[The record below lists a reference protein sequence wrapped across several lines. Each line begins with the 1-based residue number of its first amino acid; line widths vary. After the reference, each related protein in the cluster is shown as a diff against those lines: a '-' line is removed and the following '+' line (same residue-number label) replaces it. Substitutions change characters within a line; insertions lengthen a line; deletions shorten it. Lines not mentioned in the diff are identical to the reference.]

1 VSTRLALSGRV
12 ELGLAI
18 DTTAGATGGP
28 ASASSSLGGAAGAH
42 VELFVSDL
50 ALARALHESVP
61 AARLLARA
69 QLARDTQDMAAWN
82 ALLVHLAGGAGA
94 GADRLLRAVSR
105 HLRVAIAEGPL
116 DAHDSVVAVLVL
128 AVAVDLATD
137 RAPGAEEHDASLAEI
152 TSRADALGSDEGLA
166 VDRQTVRSCGLYE
179 PRITA
184 ANLARKPSSSPLRF
198 ALFDACV
205 RLAATRSIG
214 PWSARRLADLLEQ
227 LASSELAVVWR
238 TGGHM
243 PENLEAERG
252 ERHLAIVEREPLDAL
267 VARDPR
273 ELAAAIARLQRAPS
287 GGGGAGTSRA
297 PLDSFLADLTHL
309 LERDGSL
316 VVALKELDPESQ
328 PLPTSPPSE
337 RPSSIPVD
345 WTQPSVAAVLAD
357 SFERGQVPISRLR
370 SLVGRGGE
378 PALDAIG
385 AEMLHVPLNPNAS
398 AAFAEILARSGRP
411 RDVIRL
417 VTYFAIAPE
426 PQLAARA
433 LSACGAPELPALL
446 RGWLEAMLPS
456 DGQLAPFGDDPYTSS
471 TARLTAC
478 VASLAAYPRL
488 YKAVHPLLL
497 RVSER
502 PALQGSQPPIGV
514 D

>member
-1 VSTRLALSGRV
+1 V

-18 DTTAGATGGP
+18 DGTASGSSASERTSPLP
-28 ASASSSLGGAAGAH
+28 ASGAH

-50 ALARALHESVP
+50 ALARSLHESVP

-69 QLARDTQDMAAWN
+69 QLARDTQDMSAWT
-82 ALLVHLAGGAGA
+82 ALLVQLAGGPGRE
-94 GADRLLRAVSR
+94 ADRVLRAVGR
-105 HLRVAIAEGPL
+105 HLRDAIAEGPL
-116 DAHDSVVAVLVL
+116 VAPDSVVAVLVL
-128 AVAVDLATD
+128 AVSVDH
-137 RAPGAEEHDASLAEI
+137 AEREQGSDDHDATLAEL
-152 TSRADALGSDEGLA
+152 TSRAGALACNEA
-166 VDRQTVRSCGLYE
+166 VVRSCGLYE

-198 ALFDACV
+198 ALYDACV
-205 RLAATRSIG
+205 RLAATSSIG
-214 PWSARRLADLLEQ
+214 PWSATRLADLVEQ
-227 LASSELAVVWR
+227 LASSELAVLWR
-238 TGGHM
+238 TGGHL
-243 PENLEAERG
+243 PDALEAPRA
-252 ERHLAIVEREPLDAL
+252 ERHLAVVERGPLDAL

-273 ELAAAIARLQRAPS
+273 ELASVIARHQRAPH
-287 GGGGAGTSRA
+287 GAASRA

-309 LERDGSL
+309 LKRGGSL
-316 VVALKELDPESQ
+316 VVAMKELDPEGQ

-337 RPSSIPVD
+337 RPSAIPVD
-345 WTQPSVAAVLAD
+345 WTQPTVATTLAE
-357 SFERGQVPISRLR
+357 SLERGHVPISRVRNLAA
-370 SLVGRGGE
+370 RGGE
-378 PALDAIG
+378 PALDALG
-385 AEMLHVPLNPNAS
+385 AEMLRVQVHPHAS

-417 VTYFAIAPE
+417 VTYFAIAPD

-433 LSACGAPELPALL
+433 LSACGAPELPAVL

-478 VASLAAYPRL
+478 VASLAPYPRL
-488 YKAVHPLLL
+488 YNAVHPLLL

-502 PALQGSQPPIGV
+502 PVPTGLGA

>member
-1 VSTRLALSGRV
+1 M
-12 ELGLAI
+12 
-18 DTTAGATGGP
+18 
-28 ASASSSLGGAAGAH
+28 
-42 VELFVSDL
+42 ELFVSDL
-50 ALARALHESVP
+50 ALARALHATVP

-69 QLARDTQDMAAWN
+69 QLARDTQDLTAWN
-82 ALLVHLAGGAGA
+82 ALLVQLAGGPGRE
-94 GADRLLRAVSR
+94 ADGLLHAVAR
-105 HLRVAIAEGPL
+105 HLRVAITEGPL
-116 DAHDSVVAVLVL
+116 VAHDSVVAVLVL
-128 AVAVDLATD
+128 AVSADLATE
-137 RAPGAEEHDASLAEI
+137 RAEAHDASLAEL
-152 TSRADALGSDEGLA
+152 TARPEPLACDEGVVHA
-166 VDRQTVRSCGLYE
+166 CGLYE

-184 ANLARKPSSSPLRF
+184 ANLARTPSTSPLRF

-205 RLAATRSIG
+205 RLAATSSIG
-214 PWSARRLADLLEQ
+214 PWSAARLADLVEQ
-227 LASSELAVVWR
+227 LASTELGVAWR

-243 PENLEAERG
+243 PDNLEAERSD
-252 ERHLAIVEREPLDAL
+252 RHLAIVERGPLDAL

-273 ELAAAIARLQRAPS
+273 ELASAIARLQRAPK
-287 GGGGAGTSRA
+287 GGASRV

-309 LERDGSL
+309 LKRRGSL
-316 VVALKELDPESQ
+316 VVAMKELDPDGQ

-345 WTQPSVAAVLAD
+345 WTQPTVAPNLAD
-357 SFERGQVPISRLR
+357 SFERGQVPSSRVR
-370 SLVGRGGE
+370 NLVARGGE

-385 AEMLHVPLNPNAS
+385 AEMLRVPLHPNAS
-398 AAFAEILARSGRP
+398 ATFAEILARSGRP

-417 VTYFAIAPE
+417 VTYFAIAPD

-433 LSACGAPELPALL
+433 LSACSAPELPAVL

-478 VASLAAYPRL
+478 VASLAPYPRL

-502 PALQGSQPPIGV
+502 PAPSPSGISA